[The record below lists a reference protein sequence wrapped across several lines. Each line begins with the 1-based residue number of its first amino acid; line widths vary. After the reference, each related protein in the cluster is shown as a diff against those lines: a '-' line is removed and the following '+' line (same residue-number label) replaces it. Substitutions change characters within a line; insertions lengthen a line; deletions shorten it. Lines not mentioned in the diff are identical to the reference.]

1 MRNRIN
7 SLRVLRR
14 ACAGLVLAA
23 LAACSAPPLDT
34 TPMPGKV
41 VDIAAFESFIAARP
55 TPEQFRQRY
64 PDVAL
69 ILPGTITTKELR
81 GDRSRY
87 FATLDTAGRITGGQF
102 Q

>member
-7 SLRVLRR
+7 SLRVLRLG
-14 ACAGLVLAA
+14 CAGLALGF
-23 LAACSAPPLDT
+23 LAACSAAPLDT
-34 TPMPGKV
+34 TPQPGKV
-41 VDIAAFESFIAARP
+41 VDVGAFETFIAAHP

-81 GDRSRY
+81 SDRSRY
-87 FATLDTAGRITGGQF
+87 FATLDSGGRISGGQF